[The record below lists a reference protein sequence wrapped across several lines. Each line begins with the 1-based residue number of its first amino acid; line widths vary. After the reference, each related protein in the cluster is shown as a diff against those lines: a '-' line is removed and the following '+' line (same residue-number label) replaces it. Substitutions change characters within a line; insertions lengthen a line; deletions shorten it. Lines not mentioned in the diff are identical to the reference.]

1 MIAACQPTTTKF
13 EIDLSKLELAV
24 IVEGADDGDILVLV
38 ALTTNSQVLLLI

>member
-24 IVEGADDGDILVLV
+24 IVEGADDGDILV